1 MFLIQFQKY
10 LVLVLVV
17 VIVIIIVSNAL
28 SDNTNISTH
37 FEVHGASSS
46 MAGKNS
52 KKSVSLEAMCVQNCP
67 RFSFACILPGHSEP

>member
-1 MFLIQFQKY
+1 MLQVKGNLFICPLSWTVVSLTYFFIRSLHMFLIQFQKY

-37 FEVHGASSS
+37 FEVHGAS
-46 MAGKNS
+46 
-52 KKSVSLEAMCVQNCP
+52 
-67 RFSFACILPGHSEP
+67 